1 MVRRLKRIEP
11 MSCGKVMAAFYGL
24 MSLLFI
30 PFFLLFALVASLAPN
45 SQNGPPAAMAVGL
58 GLVMAVIMPIMYAG
72 MGFLLGL
79 LSALIYNF
87 VARHLG
93 GIEVEVE

>member
-1 MVRRLKRIEP
+1 

-24 MSLLFI
+24 MSLLFV
-30 PFFLLFALVASLAPN
+30 PFFFLFAAIASLAPN
-45 SQNGPPAAMAVGL
+45 SQNGLPGAVTVGL
-58 GLVMAVIMPIMYAG
+58 SLVMAVIMPIMYAG
-72 MGFLLGL
+72 MGFVLGL
-79 LSALIYNF
+79 LGALIYNF

>member
-1 MVRRLKRIEP
+1 

-24 MSLLFI
+24 MSLLFV
-30 PFFLLFALVASLAPN
+30 PFFFLFAVIASLAPN
-45 SQNGPPAAMAVGL
+45 SHNGPPAGLAVGL
-58 GLVMAVIMPIMYAG
+58 GLVMAVAMPVMYAG

-79 LSALIYNF
+79 IGALIYNF